1 MRFSE
6 YEECHLCHR
15 SCGVNRYEKNG
26 FCKVPADIYI
36 ARAALHKWEE
46 PPISGEYG
54 SGTIFFAGCSLGC
67 VFCQNRE
74 ISRGINGKCVSVG
87 QLAEIM
93 LKLQKDGAHNINL
106 VTPTHYVPSI
116 IAAVKF
122 AKQNGLKIP
131 IVYNTGSYD
140 TKETIRSLEGIVD
153 IYLPDLKYYK
163 SSTSKKYSLSENYIE
178 ASRNS
183 ITEMYRQKDAPN
195 FDENGMLKSGVVV
208 RILLLPGHLAEAKL
222 SLKYLLDT
230 YGDNI
235 YISLMNQ
242 YTPMANM
249 EAPLNR
255 RVTHTEYEE
264 LLAYAEKLG
273 LKNGFY
279 QDFGTAEE
287 SFIPAFDGTGID
299 KQY

>member
-1 MRFSE
+1 MAKRRKSGRRRRRGSFGFLYKLLSM
-6 YEECHLCHR
+6 LII
-15 SCGVNRYEKNG
+15 SATIVVAITLFFKVNTIYVSGNQRYTSQQVQDATEIQIGNNLYLLDKNEVAEK
-26 FCKVPADIYI
+26 
-36 ARAALHKWEE
+36 
-46 PPISGEYG
+46 
-54 SGTIFFAGCSLGC
+54 
-67 VFCQNRE
+67 
-74 ISRGINGKCVSVG
+74 
-87 QLAEIM
+87 
-93 LKLQKDGAHNINL
+93 
-106 VTPTHYVPSI
+106 
-116 IAAVKF
+116 
-122 AKQNGLKIP
+122 
-131 IVYNTGSYD
+131 
-140 TKETIRSLEGIVD
+140 
-153 IYLPDLKYYK
+153 
-163 SSTSKKYSLSENYIE
+163 YIE
-178 ASRNS
+178 ASRDS
-183 ITEMYRQKDAPN
+183 IAEMYRQKGAPN

-255 RVTHTEYEE
+255 RVTHAEYEE